1 MGGRFLVVDGT
12 HPSLSAEHGLACPL
26 PGRGVFEPG
35 TDNLTNTQYE
45 EEFVHHLMNLG
56 EWKPE
61 SPICYAPDYADRF
74 VSEQVFKSS

>member
-1 MGGRFLVVDGT
+1 MGGRFVVVDGT

-26 PGRGVFEPG
+26 PERGVFEPG
-35 TDNLTNTQYE
+35 TDNLTDTQYE
-45 EEFVHHLMNLG
+45 EEFVHHLLNLG

-61 SPICYAPDYADRF
+61 GPTCYAPDYADRF